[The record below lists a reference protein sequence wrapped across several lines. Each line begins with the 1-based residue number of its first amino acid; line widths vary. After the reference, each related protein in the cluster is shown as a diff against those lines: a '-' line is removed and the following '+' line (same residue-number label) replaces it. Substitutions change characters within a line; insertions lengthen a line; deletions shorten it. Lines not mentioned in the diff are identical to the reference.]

1 MVQKIS
7 HELRSEKAK
16 NIISPIPIGLIKYGI
31 LSIIGG
37 VILLVILITFIP
49 VRESIS
55 GNIYIEKIVLQS
67 VDSVYVIAYADFS
80 MDSNENL
87 NLLKGRQIEL
97 DRMEKKIKGIIKEY
111 DLILNKS
118 ENKECIFYLLLPD
131 NNIENFERGISS
143 FLIEFR
149 EVSLLRKLTS
159 SIKIKSN

>member
-1 MVQKIS
+1 M
-7 HELRSEKAK
+7 
-16 NIISPIPIGLIKYGI
+16 
-31 LSIIGG
+31 
-37 VILLVILITFIP
+37 
-49 VRESIS
+49 
-55 GNIYIEKIVLQS
+55 LQS

-97 DRMEKKIKGIIKEY
+97 DRMEKKIKGIIEEY

-118 ENKECIFYLLLPD
+118 EYKECIFYLLLPD

-143 FLIEFR
+143 FLVEFR

>member
-37 VILLVILITFIP
+37 VILLVILMTFIP

-111 DLILNKS
+111 DLILK
-118 ENKECIFYLLLPD
+118 
-131 NNIENFERGISS
+131 
-143 FLIEFR
+143 
-149 EVSLLRKLTS
+149 
-159 SIKIKSN
+159 